1 MNAMRLSAT
10 AGRSSERRI
19 LLDWTTSS
27 AASSV
32 TGIPRV
38 VQRLAAVARMRDIE
52 GRRPS
57 VVPVLLSGGAVYEH
71 WNQSARIGGSATRRW
86 LGRFDQFLGAHAPW
100 LRHAVSQAAIAT
112 NALSMLPVP
121 RARPGSGSVPVSHR
135 PGDVLVLADTTW
147 LQHDWERA
155 VMRFKAC
162 GGKVVAVVYD
172 VLPITHPSFCSPVYS
187 ALFERCVAA
196 LMRQSDG
203 LLCISAATATALAS
217 LARDR
222 AWRPGGLPP
231 TEVIPLGSDFADA
244 RPGAVLD
251 FAPDDLPLFVEEA
264 RDFCLMVGS
273 IESPRKNHDFV
284 LEAMERYW
292 EGGGTGGLLVIGRPG
307 WQATPVVDRMQR
319 LERAGHPLRHLPGA
333 DDRTL
338 EWAYARAACLVFPS
352 IAEGFGLPIVEAIS
366 YGLPVLASDIP
377 VHREVGGA
385 AVEYFPLGDAELLRR
400 MIESR
405 LTVCRTEAAGQ
416 RPSQTLLNWAT
427 CLDAIEAAIT
437 RMT

>member
-1 MNAMRLSAT
+1 MSSASPNDCSP
-10 AGRSSERRI
+10 GRRI
-19 LLDWTTSS
+19 FIDWTIS
-27 AASSV
+27 AAAASV
-32 TGIPRV
+32 TGIQRV
-38 VQRLAAVARMRDIE
+38 VQRLVAVARTRE
-52 GRRPS
+52 LQGHRPS
-57 VVPVLLSGGAVYEH
+57 FVPVLLSGGEVYEH
-71 WNQSARIGGSATRRW
+71 WNQSARTGVSATRRW

-121 RARPGSGSVPVSHR
+121 HARPVSGSVPVSPR

-147 LQHDWERA
+147 LQPDWERA
-155 VMRFKAC
+155 VIRFKAC

-187 ALFERCVAA
+187 ASFERCVAA
-196 LMRQSDG
+196 LTRRSDG
-203 LLCISAATATALAS
+203 LLYISAATATALAS

-222 AWRPGGLPP
+222 SWRPGGLPP

-251 FAPDDLPLFVEEA
+251 FVPDALPLFVEEA

-284 LEAMERYW
+284 LDAMEQYW
-292 EGGGTGGLLVIGRPG
+292 DGGGTGGLLVIGRPG
-307 WQATPVVDRMQR
+307 WQATPVLDRMRR
-319 LERAGHPLRHLPGA
+319 LERAGHPLRHLPSA

-338 EWAYARAACLVFPS
+338 EWAYAKAACLVFPS
-352 IAEGFGLPIVEAIS
+352 IAEGFGLPIVEALAC
-366 YGLPVLASDIP
+366 GLPVLASDIP

-405 LTVCRTEAAGQ
+405 LTLGRTEAAGQ
-416 RPSQTLLNWAT
+416 RPSPPLANWAT

-437 RMT
+437 RMM

>member
-1 MNAMRLSAT
+1 MRLSAT

-19 LLDWTTSS
+19 LLDWTTS
-27 AASSV
+27 AAAASV

-38 VQRLAAVARMRDIE
+38 VQRLVAVARMRAMEDH
-52 GRRPS
+52 RPS
-57 VVPVLLSGGAVYEH
+57 VVPVLLSDGDVYEH
-71 WNQSARIGGSATRRW
+71 WNQSARAGASATRRW
-86 LGRFDQFLGAHAPW
+86 LGRFDLFLAAHAPW
-100 LRHAVSQAAIAT
+100 LRRAVSQAAIAT

-121 RARPGSGSVPVSHR
+121 HASPASGSVPVSPR

-147 LQHDWERA
+147 LQPRWERA
-155 VMRFKAC
+155 VTQFKAC

-187 ALFERCVAA
+187 ASFERCVAA
-196 LMRQSDG
+196 LTRQSDG
-203 LLCISAATATALAS
+203 LLCISAATAAALAS
-217 LARDR
+217 LAHDR

-251 FAPDDLPLFVEEA
+251 FVPEDLPLFVEEA

-273 IESPRKNHDFV
+273 IEAPRKNHDFV
-284 LEAMERYW
+284 LDAMERYW
-292 EGGGTGGLLVIGRPG
+292 NGGGTGGLLVIGRPG

-352 IAEGFGLPIVEAIS
+352 IAEGFGLPIVEALS

-385 AVEYFPLGDAELLRR
+385 AVEYFRLGDAEVLCQ
-400 MIESR
+400 MIASR
-405 LTVCRTEAAGQ
+405 LTLGRIAGAAAQ
-416 RPSQTLLNWAT
+416 RVPQLASWAG